1 MRTVVPGLTLTV
13 SMPTQNAAAYL
24 SSYFVKGRR
33 GKTALWES
41 VRSSAMPKSII
52 YVATA
57 LTLETGCTM
66 RTVRLKRALF
76 VWWGV
81 SLPWEEVRAV
91 AALLKAFPG
100 VAQGQADR
108 APPTAT

>member
-1 MRTVVPGLTLTV
+1 
-13 SMPTQNAAAYL
+13 
-24 SSYFVKGRR
+24 
-33 GKTALWES
+33 
-41 VRSSAMPKSII
+41 
-52 YVATA
+52 
-57 LTLETGCTM
+57 M